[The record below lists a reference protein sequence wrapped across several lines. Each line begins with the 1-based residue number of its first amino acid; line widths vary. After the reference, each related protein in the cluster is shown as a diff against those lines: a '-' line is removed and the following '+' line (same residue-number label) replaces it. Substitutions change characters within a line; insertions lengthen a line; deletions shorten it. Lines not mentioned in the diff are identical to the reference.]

1 VRDRRVAAVFRPP
14 AFAFAREN
22 RIAAWVEPLYSDGNK
37 EDGMNA
43 PINIRASLLLCCLAL
58 LVQPSRALAQ
68 QNPAAAHD
76 PQHDFDFEIGTWHTH
91 LQRLQ
96 HPLTGSTTWLEYDGT
111 SYIRKIWNGK
121 ANLVELEVDAPTG
134 HIEGLSLRLYNP
146 QSHQWSLNFANGAQ
160 GTMSI
165 PTVGEFKN
173 GRGEFYDQE
182 PFNNRTILVRNVFE
196 NITAHSYRFEQGFS
210 DDGGKTWEVNWIAV
224 DTRIPDRDGAA
235 AVAAAPAS
243 AATASPTQETA
254 PQSSDNRQQL
264 GDAWW
269 TGPMLANNAS
279 TLPRGHFLLEPY
291 LYDEISPHTNG
302 FGSLTYIEYGL
313 ANRFTIGLIPT
324 FGYNKSSDALSS
336 SGVGVGDISV
346 LAQYRLTQFHEQHK
360 LPTISLMLE
369 ETFPSGKYDQLGA
382 RPSDGFGAGAYTT
395 TLALNSQTYFW
406 MSNGR
411 ILRMRL
417 NATQSLSTYASVSGV
432 SVYGTSQ
439 GFQGHAKPGASTFL
453 VAAWEYSLTR
463 NWVLA
468 LDATYRHINNT
479 RITGNDPAQSPP
491 DIQLNSGSSDAVGF
505 APALEY
511 NWKPTIGVLVG
522 TRIIALGHN
531 TPSTITPAVAIN
543 YVH

>member
-1 VRDRRVAAVFRPP
+1 MHT
-14 AFAFAREN
+14 
-22 RIAAWVEPLYSDGNK
+22 LK
-37 EDGMNA
+37 
-43 PINIRASLLLCCLAL
+43 NIRTYLLLCALAL
-58 LVQPSRALAQ
+58 FLQPVHLQAQ
-68 QNPAAAHD
+68 RNRNASPITAPPGATDRDGQ
-76 PQHDFDFEIGTWHTH
+76 QDFDFEIGNWHTH
-91 LQRLQ
+91 LKRLQ
-96 HPLTGSTTWLEYDGT
+96 HPLTGSTTWIEYDGT
-111 SYIRKIWNGK
+111 SVIRKIWDGR
-121 ANLVELEVDAPTG
+121 ANVVELEVGGPTG

-146 QSHQWSLNFANGAQ
+146 QSHQWSLNFANSSQ

-165 PTVGEFKN
+165 PTIGEFKN

-182 PFNNRTILVRNVFE
+182 PFNGRAILVRDVFSG
-196 NITAHSYRFEQGFS
+196 ITANSYRFEQSFS

-224 DTRIPDRDGAA
+224 DTRVPDAQGASQDKNNPGA
-235 AVAAAPAS
+235 D
-243 AATASPTQETA
+243 ATAPPKLEIE
-254 PQSSDNRQQL
+254 PQSRADRQQL

-324 FGYNKSSDALSS
+324 FGYNKVSDGLSS
-336 SGVGVGDISV
+336 SSPGVGDLAV
-346 LAQYRLTQFHEQHK
+346 LAQYRLTPFHEHHS
-360 LPTISLMLE
+360 LPTISFMVQ

-406 MSNGR
+406 MPNGR

-417 NATQSLSTYASVSGV
+417 NATQSLSSYANVAAV
-432 SVYGTSQ
+432 SVYGTSP
-439 GFQGHAKPGASTFL
+439 GFQGHAKPGASTF
-453 VAAWEYSLTR
+453 VDAAWEYSLTR

-468 LDATYRHINNT
+468 LDATYRHTNNT
-479 RITGNDPAQSPP
+479 RTAGNDPSQSPP
-491 DIQLNSGSSDAVGF
+491 NIQLNSGSSDAIGF

-531 TPSTITPAVAIN
+531 TPTTITPAVAIN

>member
-1 VRDRRVAAVFRPP
+1 
-14 AFAFAREN
+14 
-22 RIAAWVEPLYSDGNK
+22 
-37 EDGMNA
+37 MNG
-43 PINIRASLLLCCLAL
+43 PKNIQTCLLLCALAL
-58 LVQPSRALAQ
+58 FLQPLHLQAQ
-68 QNPAAAHD
+68 QNPNASRPNTPAAPD

-91 LQRLQ
+91 LKRLQ

-111 SYIRKIWNGK
+111 STIRKIWNGR
-121 ANLVELEVDAPTG
+121 ANLVELEVDGPTG

-146 QSHQWSLNFANGAQ
+146 QSHQWSLNFANSAQ

-165 PTVGEFKN
+165 PTIGEFKN

-196 NITAHSYRFEQGFS
+196 DITANSYRFEQAFS
-210 DDGGKTWEVNWIAV
+210 GDGGKTWEVNWIAV
-224 DTRIPDRDGAA
+224 DTRVPNAQSSQKEEDQS
-235 AVAAAPAS
+235 AAPPS
-243 AATASPTQETA
+243 AENPSPPA
-254 PQSSDNRQQL
+254 HNDRQQL
-264 GDAWW
+264 GEAWW

-279 TLPRGHFLLEPY
+279 TLPRGHFLVEPY

-313 ANRFTIGLIPT
+313 ANRFTIGLIPI
-324 FGYNKSSDALSS
+324 FGYNKVSDGLSS
-336 SGVGVGDISV
+336 SGVGLGDVTV
-346 LAQYRLTQFHEQHK
+346 LAQYRLTQFHERHK
-360 LPTISLMLE
+360 LPTISFMLQ

-382 RPSDGFGAGAYTT
+382 RPSNGLGAGSYTT

-406 MSNGR
+406 MPTRR

-417 NATQSLSTYASVSGV
+417 NATQSLSTYASVAGV
-432 SVYGTSQ
+432 SVYNTPTE
-439 GFQGHAKPGASTFL
+439 FQGHAKPGASTF
-453 VAAWEYSLTR
+453 VDAAWEYSLTR

-468 LDATYRHINNT
+468 LDATYRYTANT

-491 DIQLNSGSSDAVGF
+491 NTQRNSGSSNAIGF

-531 TPSTITPAVAIN
+531 TPTTITPAVAIN